1 MKKQLLSSSAIA
13 LGVAALA
20 APLAAQ
26 EWDMKWGG
34 YHSVHVGYV
43 SVDTNTPA
51 HLGADFD
58 GVDVYTEAEI
68 QFKPSVTLDNGLT
81 FGVDVQFE
89 STTNGG
95 AFIDE
100 SFMTIKSDTLGK
112 IDIGNENSVGYKM
125 IVTAPQVDG
134 SIWIN
139 SPSISGF
146 IPISVSVGGNL
157 PWNFRQSAISAYT
170 EVLGNNDVPRI
181 SYYTPSFNGLTLG
194 VSYAASSNTT
204 NGNGP
209 SSGVNAGNNFGVNR
223 NIGVNDIFDIA
234 AAYTQSFNGVDIDV
248 AARWGTASNDTGI
261 AGTDDPEV
269 WGVGGTIGFGGF
281 VFGGSYSE
289 NDNGGLGPDEEGWAL
304 GATYDLE
311 GPWLIGIDTYQGEYK
326 GTGAGSGDQAEFEAY
341 QIIGNREIGPGVS
354 WAIYAVY
361 AEGTVNN
368 DAGGTFSGIAGQAVG
383 NTSVEGTL
391 IGTSINLSF

>member
-1 MKKQLLSSSAIA
+1 MKKHLLSTSAIA
-13 LGVAALA
+13 LAVASVG
-20 APLAAQ
+20 APGSAQ

-34 YHSVHVGYV
+34 YHSSHVGYV
-43 SVDTNTPA
+43 NVDSNTPA
-51 HLGADFD
+51 HIGGDFD

-68 QFKPSVTLDNGLT
+68 QFTPSVKLDNGLT
-81 FGVDVQFE
+81 FGVNVQYE

-95 AFIDE
+95 AFVDE
-100 SFMTIKSDTLGK
+100 SYLTISSDTLGK

-157 PWNFRQSAISAYT
+157 PWNFRQSAISAYA

-194 VSYAASSNTT
+194 VSYAASSNVL
-204 NGNGP
+204 G
-209 SSGVNAGNNFGVNR
+209 SGVNAGNNFGVNR

-234 AAYTQSFNGVDIDV
+234 VAYTQSFNGVDIDL
-248 AARWGTASNDTGI
+248 AGRWGTASNDTGTP
-261 AGTDDPEV
+261 GTDDPEI
-269 WGVGGTIGFGGF
+269 WGLGGTIGYAGF
-281 VFGGSYSE
+281 VFGGSYVE
-289 NDNGGLGPDEEGWAL
+289 NDNGDLIPDEEGWAL
-304 GATYDLE
+304 GATYDIP
-311 GPWLIGIDTYQGEYK
+311 GPWLIGIDTYQGQYN
-326 GTGAGSGDQAEFEAY
+326 GTGAGNGDQAEFEAY

-368 DAGGTFSGIAGQAVG
+368 DAGGTFSAIAGQAVG